1 MRFSNSE
8 NTDTTIME
16 VTAQDRPG
24 LLLQVA
30 NALLA
35 FKIRLV
41 TAKVSTFGERAEDV
55 FFITDRDGQP
65 VTDAVQHACIGE
77 MIRTALPA
85 PNPPPSAGLNRN
97 QSS

>member
-1 MRFSNSE
+1 MLVCAVRVAL
-8 NTDTTIME
+8 THMG
-16 VTAQDRPG
+16 RLR

-65 VTDAVQHACIGE
+65 VTDAVQHACISE

-85 PNPPPSAGLNRN
+85 SNPPPRRG
-97 QSS
+97 

>member
-1 MRFSNSE
+1 
-8 NTDTTIME
+8 ME

-35 FKIRLV
+35 FKMRLV
-41 TAKVSTFGERAEDV
+41 TAKDSTFGESAEDV

-65 VTDAVQHACIGE
+65 VTDAGQHLCISE
-77 MIRTALPA
+77 MIRTAIPA
-85 PNPPPSAGLNRN
+85 SNPPPSAG
-97 QSS
+97 